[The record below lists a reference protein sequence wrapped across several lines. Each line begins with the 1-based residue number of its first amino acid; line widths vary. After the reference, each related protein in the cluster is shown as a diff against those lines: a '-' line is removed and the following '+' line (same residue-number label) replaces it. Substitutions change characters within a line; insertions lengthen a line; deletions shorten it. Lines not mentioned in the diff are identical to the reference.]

1 VACPFFFPL
10 EKLETE
16 NWLHAPRVPLGDL
29 YQGECR
35 AQAPLPPA
43 TLASTDYCNNG
54 YGRGHC
60 EYFPAKADADAF
72 RFHLIA
78 DHGDRLEIQYILEKK
93 CWPIE
98 HGVLNIASD
107 EPRAEDTLRQQAVSF
122 AASYRRRS
130 QSKTM
135 HPAQICKP

>member
-1 VACPFFFPL
+1 MACPFFFPL

-29 YQGECR
+29 YRGECR
-35 AQAPLPPA
+35 ARASLIV
-43 TLASTDYCNNG
+43 STDYCNNG

-60 EYFPAKADADAF
+60 EFFPAEADADAF

-78 DHGDRLEIQYILEKK
+78 DHGDRLEIQYVLEKA

-98 HGVLNIASD
+98 HGLVNIASD
-107 EPRAEDTLRQQAVSF
+107 EVCARDILRQQAVSF
-122 AASYRRRS
+122 ATSYRRRA
-130 QSKTM
+130 QSETSKARCQGDT
-135 HPAQICKP
+135 PR